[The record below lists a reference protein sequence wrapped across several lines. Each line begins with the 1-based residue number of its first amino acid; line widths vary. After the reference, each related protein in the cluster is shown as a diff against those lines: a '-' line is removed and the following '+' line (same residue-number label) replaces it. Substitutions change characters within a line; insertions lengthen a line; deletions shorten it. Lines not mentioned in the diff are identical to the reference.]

1 MPAKPT
7 EGDVCIT
14 LAFLFWTYFHL
25 MPSFLELEVEKSDAG
40 HSEWF
45 LL

>member
-14 LAFLFWTYFHL
+14 LAFPFWTYFRF
-25 MPSFLELEVEKSDAG
+25 MSSFLELEVEKSDTG
-40 HSEWF
+40 HSDLF